1 MVAISRQV
9 GRALVR
15 EGGVGGWGGSSRFIT
30 HYQGQIIH
38 DAELVKKKDD
48 WVIEETNFCLGR
60 VPVVLRHQATDDQ
73 ARRVL
78 LTIARQPNFM
88 HTRLRDGTCI
98 APMHLE
104 PWGLMQKP
112 IPLHDRFPEIPLFK
126 YTWDDAYDEMFE

>member
-1 MVAISRQV
+1 MTLSWLRRRTIGLVAFLHCATDSV
-9 GRALVR
+9 
-15 EGGVGGWGGSSRFIT
+15 
-30 HYQGQIIH
+30 YQ
-38 DAELVKKKDD
+38 
-48 WVIEETNFCLGR
+48 VIEETNFCLGR